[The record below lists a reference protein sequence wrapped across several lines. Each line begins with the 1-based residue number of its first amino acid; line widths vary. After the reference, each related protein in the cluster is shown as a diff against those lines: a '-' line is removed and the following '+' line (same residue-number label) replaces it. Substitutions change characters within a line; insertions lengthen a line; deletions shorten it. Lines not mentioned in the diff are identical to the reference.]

1 MSDDKRFDKTP
12 VPGPKAPRGPKASSP
27 PAPSKVSP
35 PVQPAG
41 VLRDPALAE
50 DELTLRP
57 RSFDEFIGQKKVV
70 DNLRVYIQAARS
82 RDEALDHILFS
93 GPPGLGK
100 TTLGHIVAREIGA
113 EFLGTSGPILEK
125 PADLAGILTK
135 LGRFDVLFIDEIH
148 RVNVAVEEYLYS
160 AMEDYSIDILI
171 DQGPHA
177 RSIKIDVPPF
187 TLIGATTRE
196 GLLTTPFRARFGV
209 LEKLDYYPP
218 EDILHVIRRS
228 SRILKIDVDDP
239 AAEIIARR
247 SRGTPR
253 QANRYLRR
261 IRDLAQ
267 VRASDRITVE
277 LAEEG
282 LRMLGIDQVG
292 LDAMDRRILRT
303 LIRHGGGPL
312 GLKTI
317 AVSVGETEDTIEDVY
332 EPYLI
337 QQAFLQ
343 KTPRGRVAAR
353 RAFDHMEASAEWENN
368 TEPGGLFK

>member
-1 MSDDKRFDKTP
+1 MSDEELQETE
-12 VPGPKAPRGPKASSP
+12 SIE
-27 PAPSKVSP
+27 
-35 PVQPAG
+35 
-41 VLRDPALAE
+41 E
-50 DELTLRP
+50 DLTLRP
-57 RSFDEFIGQKKVV
+57 RSFEEFIGQKQITG
-70 DNLRVYIQAARS
+70 NLKVYIEAARN
-82 RDEALDHILFS
+82 RGEALDHILFS

-100 TTLGHIVAREIGA
+100 TTLGYIVAREIGT
-113 EFLGTSGPILEK
+113 EFRATSGPVLAK

-171 DQGPHA
+171 DQGPHS

-196 GLLTTPFRARFGV
+196 GLLTTPFRSRFGV
-209 LEKLDYYPP
+209 LEKLNYYPVD
-218 EDILHVIRRS
+218 ELLRVVLRS
-228 SRILKIDVDDP
+228 AMILKIDVDED
-239 AAEIIARR
+239 AAEIIAGR

-253 QANRYLRR
+253 DANRYLRR

-267 VRASDRITVE
+267 VKSHGRITVE
-277 LAEEG
+277 VASDG
-282 LRMLGIDQVG
+282 LCMLGIDEAG
-292 LDAMDRRILRT
+292 LDTMDRRILRT
-303 LIRHGGGPL
+303 LITHDGGPL

-337 QQAFLQ
+337 QQGFLK
-343 KTPRGRVAAR
+343 KTPRGRVAAPLG
-353 RAFDHMEASAEWENN
+353 FEHMEAVGPERSDQPN
-368 TEPGGLFK
+368 LFK

>member
-1 MSDDKRFDKTP
+1 MSDDVTRDP
-12 VPGPKAPRGPKASSP
+12 LVPSP
-27 PAPSKVSP
+27 PE
-35 PVQPAG
+35 G
-41 VLRDPALAE
+41 NLME
-50 DELTLRP
+50 DEPRLRP
-57 RSFDEFIGQKKVV
+57 RSFDEFIGQPKTIE
-70 DNLRVYIQAARS
+70 NLKVYIQAAKERG
-82 RDEALDHILFS
+82 EALDHILFS

-100 TTLGHIVAREIGA
+100 TTLGHIVAHEIGT
-113 EFLGTSGPILEK
+113 EFRATSGPVLEK

-135 LGRFDVLFIDEIH
+135 LGKFDVLFIDEIH

-196 GLLTTPFRARFGV
+196 GLLTQPFRARFGV

-218 EDILHVIRRS
+218 EELYEVIMRS
-228 SRILKIDVDDP
+228 AQILKVEVEDE
-239 AAEIIARR
+239 AAHLIARR

-253 QANRYLRR
+253 EANRYLRR

-267 VRASDRITVE
+267 LTSRSRVNVE
-277 LAEEG
+277 VAEEG
-282 LRMLGIDQVG
+282 LRMLGIDQAG
-292 LDAMDRRILRT
+292 LDGMDRRILQT

-337 QQAFLQ
+337 RRAFLK
-343 KTPRGRVAAR
+343 KTPRGRQATRA
-353 RAFDHMEASAEWENN
+353 AFDHLE
-368 TEPGGLFK
+368 TLGQDTGPGDGGLFKK

>member
-1 MSDDKRFDKTP
+1 MGDDELRED
-12 VPGPKAPRGPKASSP
+12 GPT
-27 PAPSKVSP
+27 
-35 PVQPAG
+35 
-41 VLRDPALAE
+41 E

-57 RSFDEFIGQKKVV
+57 KRFDEFIGQKKTT
-70 DNLRVYIQAARS
+70 DNLRLYIEAARD
-82 RDEALDHILFS
+82 RNEALDHILFS

-100 TTLGHIVAREIGA
+100 TTLGHIVAHEIGT
-113 EFLGTSGPILEK
+113 EFRATSGPVLER

-135 LGRFDVLFIDEIH
+135 LGKFDVLFIDEIH
-148 RVNVAVEEYLYS
+148 RVNVSVEEYLYS

-209 LEKLDYYPP
+209 LEKLNYYPP
-218 EDILHVIRRS
+218 EELLQVVLRS
-228 SRILKIDVDDP
+228 AHILKIEVDED
-239 AAEIIARR
+239 AAGIIARR

-253 QANRYLRR
+253 ESNRYLRR

-267 VRASDRITVE
+267 VKSHGRITVE
-277 LAEEG
+277 VAVEG
-282 LRMLGIDQVG
+282 LRMLGIDEAG
-292 LDAMDRRILRT
+292 LDAMDRRILQA

-337 QQAFLQ
+337 QRGFLK
-343 KTPRGRVAAR
+343 KTPRGRVVTR
-353 RAFDHMEASAEWENN
+353 QAFEHMEASDGDDAEGD
-368 TEPGGLFK
+368 GGLFK

>member
-12 VPGPKAPRGPKASSP
+12 VPGPKAPRGKASSP

-267 VRASDRITVE
+267 VRASVRITVE

-282 LRMLGIDQVG
+282 LRMLGIDQIG

-317 AVSVGETEDTIEDVY
+317 AVSVGEPEDTIEDVY

-337 QQAFLQ
+337 QQAFLK

-353 RAFDHMEASAEWENN
+353 RAFDHMEASAEWESN

>member
-1 MSDDKRFDKTP
+1 
-12 VPGPKAPRGPKASSP
+12 
-27 PAPSKVSP
+27 
-35 PVQPAG
+35 
-41 VLRDPALAE
+41 
-50 DELTLRP
+50 
-57 RSFDEFIGQKKVV
+57 
-70 DNLRVYIQAARS
+70 
-82 RDEALDHILFS
+82 
-93 GPPGLGK
+93 
-100 TTLGHIVAREIGA
+100 
-113 EFLGTSGPILEK
+113 
-125 PADLAGILTK
+125 
-135 LGRFDVLFIDEIH
+135 
-148 RVNVAVEEYLYS
+148 
-160 AMEDYSIDILI
+160 MEDYSIDILI

-209 LEKLDYYPP
+209 LEKLDFYRP
-218 EDILHVIRRS
+218 EELLEVIRRS
-228 SRILKIDVDDP
+228 SKILKIDVDDP

-253 QANRYLRR
+253 EANRYLRR

-267 VRASDRITVE
+267 VRSYGRITTE
-277 LAEEG
+277 LAVEG
-282 LRMLGIDQVG
+282 LRMLGIDDSG

-337 QQAFLQ
+337 QQGFLK

-353 RAFDHMEASAEWENN
+353 AAFDHMEASGDWDSKNGP
-368 TEPGGLFK
+368 TGLFK

>member
-1 MSDDKRFDKTP
+1 MTDDLVRDA
-12 VPGPKAPRGPKASSP
+12 KAM
-27 PAPSKVSP
+27 
-35 PVQPAG
+35 
-41 VLRDPALAE
+41 E
-50 DELTLRP
+50 DEPRLRP
-57 RSFDEFIGQKKVV
+57 ASFDEFIGQPKTVE
-70 DNLRVYIQAARS
+70 NLKVYIRAARE
-82 RDEALDHILFS
+82 RGEALDHILFS

-100 TTLGHIVAREIGA
+100 TTLGHIVAREIGT
-113 EFLGTSGPILEK
+113 EFRATSGPVLEK

-135 LGRFDVLFIDEIH
+135 LAKFDVLFIDEIH

-196 GLLTTPFRARFGV
+196 GLLTQPFRARFGV

-218 EDILHVIRRS
+218 EELYEVIRRS
-228 SRILKIDVDDP
+228 ALILKVDVDED
-239 AAEIIARR
+239 AARVIATR

-253 QANRYLRR
+253 EANRYLRR

-267 VRASDRITVE
+267 LTARGRVTLAV
-277 LAEEG
+277 AEEG
-282 LRMLGIDQVG
+282 LRMLGIDPAG

-303 LIRHGGGPL
+303 LVRHGGGPL

-337 QQAFLQ
+337 RRGFLK
-343 KTPRGRVAAR
+343 KTPRGRTATRA
-353 RAFDHMEASAEWENN
+353 AFDHLEALGETAG
-368 TEPGGLFK
+368 TGDDGLFKK

>member
-1 MSDDKRFDKTP
+1 MSDD
-12 VPGPKAPRGPKASSP
+12 
-27 PAPSKVSP
+27 
-35 PVQPAG
+35 Q
-41 VLRDPALAE
+41 LRDQGLVE

-70 DNLRVYIQAARS
+70 NNLRVYIEAARN

-100 TTLGHIVAREIGA
+100 TTLGHIVAHEIGT
-113 EFLGTSGPILEK
+113 EFRSTSGPVLEK

-135 LGRFDVLFIDEIH
+135 LGRFDVFFIDEIH

-218 EDILHVIRRS
+218 EELLEVIRRS
-228 SRILKIDVDDP
+228 SKILKIDVDES
-239 AAEIIARR
+239 AAELVAGR

-253 QANRYLRR
+253 EANRYLRR

-267 VRASDRITVE
+267 VRSHGRITLQ

-282 LRMLGIDQVG
+282 LRMLGIDEAG

-337 QQAFLQ
+337 QQAFLK
-343 KTPRGRVAAR
+343 KTPRGRVAAQ
-353 RAFDHMEASAEWENN
+353 RAFEHMETSAEWDSR

>member
-1 MSDDKRFDKTP
+1 MSDNKLP
-12 VPGPKAPRGPKASSP
+12 ESELP
-27 PAPSKVSP
+27 
-35 PVQPAG
+35 
-41 VLRDPALAE
+41 E
-50 DELTLRP
+50 EELTLRP
-57 RSFDEFIGQKKVV
+57 RNFSEFIGQKQTVS
-70 DNLRVYIQAARS
+70 NLRVYIEAARS
-82 RDEALDHILFS
+82 RGEALDHILFS

-100 TTLGHIVAREIGA
+100 TTLGHIVAHEIGT
-113 EFLGTSGPILEK
+113 EFRATSGPVLEK

-135 LGRFDVLFIDEIH
+135 LGKFDVLFIDEVH

-177 RSIKIDVPPF
+177 RSIKIEVRPF

-209 LEKLDYYPP
+209 LEKLNYYPP
-218 EDILHVIRRS
+218 EEILEVVRRS
-228 SRILKIDVDDP
+228 ARILKIEVDED
-239 AAEIIARR
+239 AAEIIAGR

-253 QANRYLRR
+253 EANRYLRR

-267 VRASDRITVE
+267 VKSHGRITAGV
-277 LAEEG
+277 AEDG
-282 LRMLGIDQVG
+282 LEMLGIDEAG
-292 LDAMDRRILRT
+292 LSGMDRRILRT

-312 GLKTI
+312 GIKTI

-337 QQAFLQ
+337 QQGFLK

-353 RAFDHMEASAEWENN
+353 RAFEHMGNSGDS
-368 TEPGGLFK
+368 TRDDQPGLFK